1 MTRKD
6 YIVLARALKLARE
19 DEMRSGQMWRE
30 SGVRTAA
37 QFIANEL
44 EDENPRFDRHHF
56 FAVVMGE
63 KALTSKPPRKVRIA
77 ESAASEQEKIL
88 ARTGGNVEIITKV

>member
-6 YIVLARALKLARE
+6 YILLARALKLARE

-37 QFIANEL
+37 QFICNEL
-44 EDENPRFDRHHF
+44 EDDNPRFDLGHF
-56 FAVVMGE
+56 LAVVLGD
-63 KALTSKPPRKVRIA
+63 KALTSRPARKKRV
-77 ESAASEQEKIL
+77 
-88 ARTGGNVEIITKV
+88 VELLS